1 MAPAIISPIR
11 WGIFNLLSTIGAK
24 RMINRMVENI
34 RTGLLS
40 GSEKSVI
47 LRKVSGMIGEKYQE
61 VGKVL
66 GKDNREKRFLRFT
79 AKFFVLFCNLPL

>member
-1 MAPAIISPIR
+1 
-11 WGIFNLLSTIGAK
+11 
-24 RMINRMVENI
+24 MVENI

-66 GKDNREKRFLRFT
+66 GKDNRESRFLRFR
-79 AKFFVLFCNLPL
+79 V